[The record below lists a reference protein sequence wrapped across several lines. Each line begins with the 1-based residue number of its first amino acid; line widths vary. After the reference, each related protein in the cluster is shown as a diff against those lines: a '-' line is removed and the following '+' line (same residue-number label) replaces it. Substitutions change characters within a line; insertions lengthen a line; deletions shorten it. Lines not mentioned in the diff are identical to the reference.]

1 MKRAFT
7 LIELLVVIAIIA
19 ILAAIL
25 FPVFAQTK
33 EAAKRTAELSNARQI
48 GLANKM
54 YLADHDDVMP
64 IFYAYNSEPPSGFP
78 GHRGTELLLIPY
90 TKNAD
95 IFRSPLDAG
104 GPYLTQDPG
113 LVASGRTFDT
123 YWRAY
128 GSSYRFG
135 RCTHTV
141 IAGESTSNNIP
152 ASTTNIVN
160 ETSVEFPA
168 ETRFIRLEM
177 MPFFRAAND
186 PDCTRYGYDCGFFR
200 PWSSISGSVIFVD
213 GHAKAVTNP
222 GQFDQIRVDQAGNR
236 SGDPTGSND
245 AYDNTWYWRCD

>member
-25 FPVFAQTK
+25 FPVFAQSK
-33 EAAKRTAELSNARQI
+33 EAAKRTVELSHAKQI
-48 GLANKM
+48 GLATKL
-54 YLADHDDVMP
+54 YLGDNDDVMP
-64 IFYAYNSEPPSGFP
+64 IFYAYNSEPPSGVL

-95 IFRSPLDAG
+95 IFRSPLDSG
-104 GPYLTQDPG
+104 GPYLAQDPG
-113 LVASGRTFDT
+113 LIAAGGTFRT
-123 YWRAY
+123 YWQAY

-141 IAGESTSNNIP
+141 VAGESSSNNVL
-152 ASTTNIVN
+152 ATATNIVN

-168 ETRFIRLEM
+168 ETRSIRLEM

-186 PDCTRYGYDCGFFR
+186 PDCTRYGYDCGFYR
-200 PWSSISGSVIFVD
+200 RWSDISGSVIFID
-213 GHAKAVTNP
+213 GHAKAVTNA
-222 GQFDQIRVDQAGNR
+222 GQFDQIRVDQPGNR
-236 SGDPTGSND
+236 SGDPTGSPD